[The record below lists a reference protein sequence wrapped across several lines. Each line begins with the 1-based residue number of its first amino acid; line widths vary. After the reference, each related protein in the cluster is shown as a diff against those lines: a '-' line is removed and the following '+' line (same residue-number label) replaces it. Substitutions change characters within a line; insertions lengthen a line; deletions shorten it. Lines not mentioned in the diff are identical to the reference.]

1 MPLTRIKSRSL
12 ANTESFTFG
21 GANVTGNL
29 SVSSVTDLGSVGN
42 VRITGGVSDYVLR
55 TDGSGN
61 LSWVAQTGGGG
72 GGADQYAR
80 DTANAGFLQANSAY
94 GSQNTTGT
102 YANSAY
108 GQANSAALYAN
119 AAFIQ
124 ANAAYAAANA
134 GGAGT
139 DQLARDT
146 ANAAFIQ
153 ANAAFIQANTGGI
166 QVYATIAELPLS
178 GNDAGDQAYVEEN
191 NRLYIWTGVGWF
203 NIALINTNP
212 TITSGPNASYVLA
225 ANGTPT
231 VLTLVASDPEG
242 LPITWSYQVTSG
254 SLGSTATIVQSG
266 NVFTITPSTNT
277 DHAGTFGVTF
287 TASDG
292 VNLATAASTF
302 TLSFQPRWD
311 TTTQQ
316 AKLIASDYQAS
327 DNFGWSV
334 AISGDTVVVGAT
346 LEDPNNITDAGS
358 VYIFT
363 RSGTTWTQQA
373 KIQASDAQASDQFGE
388 SVAIDGDTVVVSAQ
402 YEDPGNI
409 TTAGSAYIF
418 TRSGTT
424 WTQQAKLV
432 ASDYQTNDYFGVKV
446 AISGDTVVVGAN
458 AEDTVATN
466 AGAAYV
472 FTRSGTTWTQ
482 QQKIQASDAQAS
494 SVFGTSVA
502 IDGNTVVVGASL
514 NDPSSIIDAGAAYV
528 FTRSGTTWT
537 QQQKIQASDAQAS
550 DNFGQSVGISGNTV
564 VVGAYAEDPN
574 NISGAGSVYIF
585 TRSGTT
591 WTQQAK
597 LIASD
602 AQASDLFGQSV
613 AIEGDTVVV
622 GAYNEDPNNIT
633 DAGSAYVFT
642 RSGATWTQQAKLI
655 ASDAQA
661 SDLFGQSV
669 GISGNT
675 VVVGAYAEDPNNISG
690 AGSVYVFI
698 AA

>member
-1 MPLTRIKSRSL
+1 MALTRIKSTGI
-12 ANTESFTFG
+12 ANTQSFTL
-21 GANVTGNL
+21 GAASVTGNL
-29 SVSSVTDLGSVGN
+29 TVSSVTDLGNVGN
-42 VRITGGVSDYVLR
+42 VKITGGVADYVLR

-61 LSWVAQTGGGG
+61 LSWVAQTGGG

-94 GSQNTTGT
+94 DSQNTTGT

-139 DQLARDT
+139 DQFARDT

-166 QVYATIAELPLS
+166 QVYATLAELPLS

-458 AEDTVATN
+458 GEDTVATG

>member
-1 MPLTRIKSRSL
+1 V
-12 ANTESFTFG
+12 A
-21 GANVTGNL
+21 
-29 SVSSVTDLGSVGN
+29 
-42 VRITGGVSDYVLR
+42 DYVLR

-61 LSWVAQTGGGG
+61 LSWVAQTGGGSSTDSYARDTANAAFIQANAAFSVANTG
-72 GGADQYAR
+72 GGGGTDSYAR

>member
-1 MPLTRIKSRSL
+1 
-12 ANTESFTFG
+12 
-21 GANVTGNL
+21 
-29 SVSSVTDLGSVGN
+29 
-42 VRITGGVSDYVLR
+42 
-55 TDGSGN
+55 
-61 LSWVAQTGGGG
+61 
-72 GGADQYAR
+72 
-80 DTANAGFLQANSAY
+80 
-94 GSQNTTGT
+94 
-102 YANSAY
+102 
-108 GQANSAALYAN
+108 
-119 AAFIQ
+119 
-124 ANAAYAAANA
+124 
-134 GGAGT
+134 
-139 DQLARDT
+139 
-146 ANAAFIQ
+146 
-153 ANAAFIQANTGGI
+153 
-166 QVYATIAELPLS
+166 
-178 GNDAGDQAYVEEN
+178 
-191 NRLYIWTGVGWF
+191 
-203 NIALINTNP
+203 
-212 TITSGPNASYVLA
+212 
-225 ANGTPT
+225 
-231 VLTLVASDPEG
+231 
-242 LPITWSYQVTSG
+242 
-254 SLGSTATIVQSG
+254 
-266 NVFTITPSTNT
+266 
-277 DHAGTFGVTF
+277 
-287 TASDG
+287 
-292 VNLATAASTF
+292 
-302 TLSFQPRWD
+302 
-311 TTTQQ
+311 
-316 AKLIASDYQAS
+316 
-327 DNFGWSV
+327 
-334 AISGDTVVVGAT
+334 
-346 LEDPNNITDAGS
+346 
-358 VYIFT
+358 
-363 RSGTTWTQQA
+363 
-373 KIQASDAQASDQFGE
+373 
-388 SVAIDGDTVVVSAQ
+388 
-402 YEDPGNI
+402 
-409 TTAGSAYIF
+409 
-418 TRSGTT
+418 
-424 WTQQAKLV
+424 
-432 ASDYQTNDYFGVKV
+432 V

>member
-1 MPLTRIKSRSL
+1 
-12 ANTESFTFG
+12 
-21 GANVTGNL
+21 
-29 SVSSVTDLGSVGN
+29 
-42 VRITGGVSDYVLR
+42 
-55 TDGSGN
+55 
-61 LSWVAQTGGGG
+61 
-72 GGADQYAR
+72 
-80 DTANAGFLQANSAY
+80 
-94 GSQNTTGT
+94 
-102 YANSAY
+102 
-108 GQANSAALYAN
+108 
-119 AAFIQ
+119 
-124 ANAAYAAANA
+124 
-134 GGAGT
+134 
-139 DQLARDT
+139 
-146 ANAAFIQ
+146 
-153 ANAAFIQANTGGI
+153 
-166 QVYATIAELPLS
+166 
-178 GNDAGDQAYVEEN
+178 
-191 NRLYIWTGVGWF
+191 
-203 NIALINTNP
+203 
-212 TITSGPNASYVLA
+212 
-225 ANGTPT
+225 
-231 VLTLVASDPEG
+231 
-242 LPITWSYQVTSG
+242 
-254 SLGSTATIVQSG
+254 
-266 NVFTITPSTNT
+266 
-277 DHAGTFGVTF
+277 
-287 TASDG
+287 
-292 VNLATAASTF
+292 
-302 TLSFQPRWD
+302 
-311 TTTQQ
+311 
-316 AKLIASDYQAS
+316 
-327 DNFGWSV
+327 
-334 AISGDTVVVGAT
+334 VVGAT

-690 AGSVYVFI
+690 AGSAYVFT

>member
-1 MPLTRIKSRSL
+1 MIRVSSGGSNYDTGLTHVSTTGVVTTGSGAQAKESGVLYWKVPFDLIGLTYVYQCQAHSGMVGSIVIQQPASFVASNTQAAFVQANAAYTRANNSIN
-12 ANTESFTFG
+12 ANTG
-21 GANVTGNL
+21 GTVTGNL
-29 SVSSVTDLGSVGN
+29 TVTSFTNLGNVTDSYARDTANAAFIQANAAFSVAN
-42 VRITGGVSDYVLR
+42 
-55 TDGSGN
+55 
-61 LSWVAQTGGGG
+61 TGGGG
-72 GGADQYAR
+72 GTDSYAR

-346 LEDPNNITDAGS
+346 LEDPNNIMLTFLPD
-358 VYIFT
+358 
-363 RSGTTWTQQA
+363 QA
-373 KIQASDAQASDQFGE
+373 PLGHNKPRYKPVTHKQVISLENRWQLMVIQ
-388 SVAIDGDTVVVSAQ
+388 
-402 YEDPGNI
+402 
-409 TTAGSAYIF
+409 
-418 TRSGTT
+418 
-424 WTQQAKLV
+424 WWLV
-432 ASDYQTNDYFGVKV
+432 PSTKTL
-446 AISGDTVVVGAN
+446 AISLLLDLPT
-458 AEDTVATN
+458 
-466 AGAAYV
+466 
-472 FTRSGTTWTQ
+472 F
-482 QQKIQASDAQAS
+482 
-494 SVFGTSVA
+494 
-502 IDGNTVVVGASL
+502 L
-514 NDPSSIIDAGAAYV
+514 PDPVLRGHN
-528 FTRSGTTWT
+528 
-537 QQQKIQASDAQAS
+537 K
-550 DNFGQSVGISGNTV
+550 
-564 VVGAYAEDPN
+564 PN
-574 NISGAGSVYIF
+574 
-585 TRSGTT
+585 
-591 WTQQAK
+591 
-597 LIASD
+597 
-602 AQASDLFGQSV
+602 
-613 AIEGDTVVV
+613 
-622 GAYNEDPNNIT
+622 
-633 DAGSAYVFT
+633 
-642 RSGATWTQQAKLI
+642 
-655 ASDAQA
+655 
-661 SDLFGQSV
+661 
-669 GISGNT
+669 
-675 VVVGAYAEDPNNISG
+675 
-690 AGSVYVFI
+690 
-698 AA
+698 